1 MQRWHESH
9 ITYGSWSLA
18 GPPHDG
24 QDIAPPRDRDRSASA
39 LDKCRYAK
47 RTKQYVHLSFRV
59 AHSFWAVIS
68 LTLAWKLLSV
78 YMLFEDNIRS
88 ANLSRSWLQTRHWR
102 TQRSRALLR
111 QK

>member
-39 LDKCRYAK
+39 ARISA
-47 RTKQYVHLSFRV
+47 TMQNVLSNMF
-59 AHSFWAVIS
+59 I
-68 LTLAWKLLSV
+68 
-78 YMLFEDNIRS
+78 
-88 ANLSRSWLQTRHWR
+88 
-102 TQRSRALLR
+102 
-111 QK
+111 